1 MKNLNKTLELP
12 NGTIIKNRI
21 AKSAMSENMANWNH
35 SPSKEIIT
43 VYKRWVEG
51 GAGLIITGNVMIDSE
66 ALGEPKNVVVEDRRH
81 FKQLQ
86 QWAKTVKGTGLHIW
100 PQLNHPG
107 RQAMGAINKE
117 IVAPS
122 AVPLNIKGAGFM
134 FKEPRALT
142 QEEILDLIE
151 RYGNTALIMKDAGF
165 TGVQIHGA
173 HGYLVSQFLSP
184 ITNKRNDQWGGSLE
198 NRARFVT
205 EVYKNIRTK
214 VGKGFP
220 IGIKINSADF
230 QRGGFTEEESMEVV
244 KILSSLGMDLIEI
257 SGGTYEKS
265 AMMGTTHSDKNR
277 KESTRQ
283 REAYFMDYIE
293 KVRKITNT
301 PLMLTGGFR
310 TVDVMEQA
318 IADGQLDI
326 VGIARPFALYP
337 NLPNEI
343 LNGTRTD
350 VHIPD
355 PQTGI
360 KAIDKM
366 GFLNLM
372 WYEVQINKLGAGKE
386 PNPKMHALEPMLRN
400 VGVTIQKLLP
410 DLPFG
415 LGPKRGF

>member
-1 MKNLNKTLELP
+1 MKNLNQTLELP
-12 NGTIIKNRI
+12 NGAVIKNRI
-21 AKSAMSENMANWNH
+21 AKSAMSENMANWDH
-35 SPSKEIIT
+35 SPGKEIIT
-43 VYKRWVEG
+43 VYKKWADG
-51 GAGLIITGNVMIDSE
+51 GAGLIVTGNVMIDSR
-66 ALGEPKNVVVEDRRH
+66 ALGEPKNVVVEDRKH
-81 FKQLQ
+81 FSQLQ
-86 QWAKTVKGTGLHIW
+86 QWATTVKGTGIHLW

-122 AVPLNIKGAGFM
+122 AVPLNMKGAGFM

-142 QEEILDLIE
+142 HEEILDLIE
-151 RYGNTALIMKDAGF
+151 RFGNTALIMKDAGF

-173 HGYLVSQFLSP
+173 HGYLASQFLSP
-184 ITNKRNDQWGGSLE
+184 ITNKRNDEWGGSLE
-198 NRARFVT
+198 NRARFVV
-205 EVYKNIRTK
+205 EVYNSIRTK
-214 VGKGFP
+214 VGKNFP
-220 IGIKINSADF
+220 VGIKINSADF

-265 AMMGTTHSDKNR
+265 AMMGTQQ
-277 KESTRQ
+277 KESTKQ

-310 TVDVMEQA
+310 TTEVMEQA

-326 VGIARPFALYP
+326 VGIARPFALFP

-355 PQTGI
+355 PKTGI

-372 WYEVQINKLGAGKE
+372 WYEVQINKMGAGKE
-386 PNPKMHALEPMLRN
+386 PNPNMGALEPMLRN
-400 VGVTIQKLLP
+400 VGVTMQKLLP
-410 DLPFG
+410 NLPFG